1 MIVQSKE
8 LNEMPLVQIKDNKM
22 RKLLKLDK
30 NMFLQKLL
38 CD

>member
-8 LNEMPLVQIKDNKM
+8 LNEMPLVHIKDNKM